1 MWIDKQKFH
10 ELISDY
16 QFLNDD
22 IDPSWLNSKLIR
34 PKGMSD
40 DVFETYKE
48 NRRKFVEFKKGWY
61 QGKKERLEKET
72 PQDTKERHLKM
83 EQVADELFKIFYE
96 LIDSVLAGF
105 GFQQMNADESKMDLK
120 QDVMTRLLVVVNRF
134 DSRKENPLAYF
145 IQVIKNLAYNLRA
158 DEFSHRYKFLT
169 NSFLETHEL
178 KEDKNSVQQKQRKQK
193 EKKEKPNPFNT
204 FID

>member
-1 MWIDKQKFH
+1 MWIDKKKLH

-22 IDPSWLNSKLIR
+22 IDASWLNSKLIR

-40 DVFETYKE
+40 EAFDTYKE
-48 NRRKFVEFKKGWY
+48 NRKAFVEFKSGWY
-61 QGKKERLEKET
+61 LGKKDRLKNET
-72 PQDTKERHLKM
+72 PEEKKERHLKL
-83 EQVADELFKIFYE
+83 EQVSDELFKIFYE

-145 IQVIKNLAYNLRA
+145 IQVIKNLSYNLRA
-158 DEFSHRYKFLT
+158 DEFAHRYKFLS
-169 NSFLETHEL
+169 NSFLESHEL
-178 KEDKNSVQQKQRKQK
+178 KEEKNVVQQKKPA
-193 EKKEKPNPFNT
+193 EKKEKPNPFES
-204 FID
+204 FIN